1 MITVTVSDD
10 LERVIAEIA
19 HQLDS
24 DTGTIAQYLISTA
37 ALRAACD
44 IAETLEANDLD
55 LEDEAPAI
63 AAYIAATLTAEQ
75 APPE

>member
-1 MITVTVSDD
+1 MTVTVSND
-10 LERVIAEIA
+10 LEQVIAEIA
-19 HQLDS
+19 RQLDS
-24 DTGTIAQYLISTA
+24 DVYTIAHYLISAA

-55 LEDEAPAI
+55 LENEAPAI